1 MEIRIAKTAGFCF
14 GVRNALEITE
24 KELEKDPTSGLCTYG
39 PLIHNQDVTDSLAR
53 RGVRIAETPE
63 DVHPG
68 ERVVI
73 RAHGIGKQVY
83 EALNKQGAVVIDATC
98 PFVKKIHKIVEKHSA
113 EGEEILILGNP
124 NHPEVIGIMGWS
136 HTPCLIMEGLE
147 DQIPELLQNNPSKP
161 CCMVAQT
168 TFNQEKFQKIVEK
181 FEKEEYNVCVCPT
194 ICSATA
200 QHQQEAVTLAESVD
214 FMIVLGGMHSSN
226 TRKLYDI
233 CRERCPHTCHVENAA
248 GLREYFRENEPIRK
262 EVAEGRLEKVGIT
275 AGASTPNYII
285 QEVVQAMSE
294 MNTFEEML
302 NESFKEVHSGD
313 IVKGT
318 VVHVS
323 DNEIVLNIGYKSDA
337 LMNKDE
343 YSADPSVVLTDE
355 VKVDDVLEV
364 IVAKV
369 GDSDILVSRKRLMQN
384 QAYKEMED
392 ALKNRTVLTGKVTK
406 IVNNGMEVS
415 YKNNRVFIPM
425 SLADIRKIEEPAA
438 LESLAGEEVSF
449 RIIRLQRNRGRIM
462 GDRRGV
468 MFDERN
474 AKRAETLSKI
484 EVGARMTGT
493 VKNLTNYCAFIDL
506 GGIDGMLH
514 ISEMSWSPVRN
525 PNQVLKEG
533 QEVNVMI
540 KSFDPETKK
549 ISLSAKLPENNPWN
563 GVDEKFAVGSV
574 VEGKVVRFAD
584 FGAFV
589 ELSKGVDGLIH
600 ISHLSNKFVKQPAD
614 VLEIGQIV
622 QARVIDLNMDQKRIS
637 LSLRELEAAEPEVE
651 VVEEAT
657 DAE

>member
-1 MEIRIAKTAGFCF
+1 MEIRVAKTAGFCF
-14 GVRNALEITE
+14 GVRNALKITE
-24 KELEKDPTSGLCTYG
+24 EEFMKDSRTALCTYG
-39 PLIHNQDVTDSLAR
+39 PLIHNQDVTRSLEK
-53 RGVRIAETPE
+53 RGIRSISAPEEVR
-63 DVHPG
+63 PG

-73 RAHGIGKQVY
+73 RAHGVGREVQDQ
-83 EALNKQGAVVIDATC
+83 LTRRGAVVIDATC
-98 PFVKKIHKIVEKHSA
+98 PFVKRIHRIVEEHSA
-113 EGEEILILGNP
+113 GGETILILGSP
-124 NHPEVIGIMGWS
+124 KHPEVQGIMGWS
-136 HTPCLIMEGLE
+136 STPCLIMEGPE
-147 DQIPELLQNNPSKP
+147 DEIPEAIQDNPSKK

-168 TFNQEKFQKIVEK
+168 TFRQENFQKIVEK
-181 FEKEEYNVCVCPT
+181 FLKQEYNVCVCPT

-200 QHQQEAVTLAESVD
+200 EHQQEAVALAGESD

-248 GLREYFRENEPIRK
+248 GLLEYLQENKAIRK
-262 EVAEGRLEKVGIT
+262 EIAAGQIRRVGIT

-294 MNTFEEML
+294 TNTFEELL

-323 DNEIVLNIGYKSDA
+323 ENEIVLNIGYKSDA

-355 VKVDDVLEV
+355 VKVDDEMEV
-364 IVAKV
+364 VVAKV
-369 GDSDILVSRKRLMQN
+369 GDSDILVSRKRLLQN
-384 QAYKEMED
+384 QAYKELEE
-392 ALKNRTVLTGKVTK
+392 ALENHTVLTGKVTEAFE
-406 IVNNGMEVS
+406 NGMIVL
-415 YKNNRVFIPM
+415 YKNNRVFIPA
-425 SLADIRKIEEPAA
+425 SLVDIRKTDPQT
-438 LESLAGEEVSF
+438 LLGQEVSF
-449 RIIRLQRNRGRIM
+449 RIIRLQRKRGRIM
-462 GDRRGV
+462 GDRRSV
-468 MFDERN
+468 LFDERT
-474 AKRAETLSKI
+474 AKRAETLEKL

-493 VKNLTNYCAFIDL
+493 VKNLTNYCAFVDL

-533 QEVNVMI
+533 QQIEVMV
-540 KSFDPETKK
+540 KSYDPETKK
-549 ISLSAKLPENNPWN
+549 ISLTAKLPENNPWN
-563 GVDEKFAVGSV
+563 GAEEKYAVGSV

-589 ELSKGVDGLIH
+589 ELEKGVDGLIH
-600 ISHLSNKFVKQPAD
+600 ISHLSNKFVKQPSD
-614 VLEIGQIV
+614 VLEIGQKV
-622 QARVIDLNMDQKRIS
+622 QAHVIDLNIEQKRIS
-637 LSLRELEAAEPEVE
+637 LSLRDLEAP
-651 VVEEAT
+651 EEAEEST

>member
-1 MEIRIAKTAGFCF
+1 
-14 GVRNALEITE
+14 
-24 KELEKDPTSGLCTYG
+24 
-39 PLIHNQDVTDSLAR
+39 
-53 RGVRIAETPE
+53 
-63 DVHPG
+63 
-68 ERVVI
+68 
-73 RAHGIGKQVY
+73 
-83 EALNKQGAVVIDATC
+83 
-98 PFVKKIHKIVEKHSA
+98 
-113 EGEEILILGNP
+113 
-124 NHPEVIGIMGWS
+124 
-136 HTPCLIMEGLE
+136 
-147 DQIPELLQNNPSKP
+147 
-161 CCMVAQT
+161 
-168 TFNQEKFQKIVEK
+168 
-181 FEKEEYNVCVCPT
+181 
-194 ICSATA
+194 
-200 QHQQEAVTLAESVD
+200 
-214 FMIVLGGMHSSN
+214 
-226 TRKLYDI
+226 
-233 CRERCPHTCHVENAA
+233 
-248 GLREYFRENEPIRK
+248 
-262 EVAEGRLEKVGIT
+262 
-275 AGASTPNYII
+275 
-285 QEVVQAMSE
+285 MSE